1 MGIYDREYYREE
13 SGGFQVRKPGTIV
26 GWLIVINIVVF
37 LVDVLLRT
45 GRYGGPVNDLL
56 GLQASDLLKPWLW
69 WRFLTYGFCHQS
81 MGHIFGNMLGLFFL
95 GPPVEQRYGQREF
108 LRLYL
113 VLIVVSGVGWAAAQF
128 LPGGYG
134 MGGVVGASGAVT
146 GVVVLFA
153 LNYPRQTVL
162 LMMILPIPAWLL
174 GVLVVASDVWGSMSH
189 AGQIAYQAHLAGT
202 AMAFFYWQGGWNF
215 TRLTDKFTSGKL
227 FQRRPR
233 LRVHR
238 PDDDAPEERP
248 DKKEVARAAEMDRIL
263 AKLHREGEES
273 LTRKERRTLQ
283 NESRRLREKR
293 RDL

>member
-13 SGGFQVRKPGTIV
+13 SGGFQVRKPGTII
-26 GWLIVINIVVF
+26 GWLIIINIVVF
-37 LVDVLLRT
+37 LVNGLFRT
-45 GRYGGPVNDLL
+45 GQYGGPVNDLL
-56 GLQASDLLKPWLW
+56 GLQAVDLLKPWFW
-69 WRFLTYGFCHQS
+69 WRFLTYGFCHQNIP
-81 MGHIFGNMLGLFFL
+81 HIFGNMLGLFFL
-95 GPPVEQRYGQREF
+95 GPPVEQRYGSREF

-113 VLIVVSGVGWAAAQF
+113 VLIVVSGLGWAAAQF
-128 LPGGYG
+128 FPGGSG

-174 GVLVVASDVWGSMSH
+174 GVLVVASDIWGSIEQ

-202 AMAFFYWQGGWNF
+202 AMAFLYWQGGWSF

-227 FQRRPR
+227 LQRRPK
-233 LRVHR
+233 LRVHH
-238 PDDDAPEERP
+238 PDEDIPEEKP
-248 DKKEVARAAEMDRIL
+248 DKKEAARAAEMDRIL
-263 AKLHREGEES
+263 AKLHQEGEES

>member
-13 SGGFQVRKPGTIV
+13 SGGFQVRKPGTVV
-26 GWLIVINIVVF
+26 GWLLVINIVLF
-37 LVDVLLRT
+37 LVNGLFKGPQPNDP
-45 GRYGGPVNDLL
+45 GPVNDLL
-56 GLQASDLLKPWLW
+56 GLQAGDLLRPWFW
-69 WRFLTYGFCHQS
+69 WRFLTYGFCHQNIP
-81 MGHIFGNMLGLFFL
+81 HIFGNMLGLFFL

-113 VLIVVSGVGWAAAQF
+113 VLIVVSGIGWAAAQF

-134 MGGVVGASGAVT
+134 RGVVVGASGAVT

-174 GVLVVASDVWGSMSH
+174 GVLVVASDIWGSMSE

-202 AMAFFYWQGGWNF
+202 AMAFLYWQGGWSF
-215 TRLTDKFTSGKL
+215 TRLTDKFTGGKL
-227 FQRRPR
+227 FDRRPK
-233 LRVHR
+233 LRVHN
-238 PDDDAPEERP
+238 PDDDDAP

-263 AKLHREGEES
+263 AKLHQEGEES

-293 RDL
+293 RDM